1 MKRKAKNMTRS
12 TMFIL
17 IAIAGLGILKA
28 DAQTQPITIQ
38 LNGNNVGQNFDGI
51 GSVFSYEKLFYD
63 YPKKQR
69 NEILDYLFKPKY
81 GAALQILKVEI
92 GYDGNNTTTS
102 WPAHQRE
109 LNEKPN
115 YNRGF
120 VWWLM
125 EEAKKRNPKIKLAGL
140 HWGYPAYAN
149 TDELKAD
156 FIYKFVE
163 GAKNEHNLFIDYIGG
178 NQNETRL
185 NIPVTILLRKKL
197 DENGFKNVKIVAAD
211 EGSRV
216 ENYMSL
222 KYIKLNPEYNK
233 SVDIIGMH
241 YKKRPVSSFDPT
253 DYNLGKKF
261 WSSEDRTGPY
271 DAFQSGYD
279 WVNQMFKLFV
289 ELKFSAATTWLA
301 TSSAYDNMPHSKTGM
316 IKSKEPWSGH
326 YELGA
331 NLWAFAHVTQFT
343 RSGWKIL
350 NANNNSLYQVGDNE
364 IGKYIGFKD
373 PQSKDFSLLINTDQD
388 DFPVGGLD
396 VKINVDEALKNESL
410 NIWRSDFHKNDEWF
424 IKKRGVNLN
433 DGSYTI
439 HLDKNCVY
447 TISTLDGGK
456 GETKSPPEKNF
467 KLPYIQTFENK
478 KLGDMPVYFVDA
490 NGTFEIANGTHGNN
504 GKVLRQV
511 INTTPELWHH
521 RPLAQTIT
529 EMGDIE
535 WKDYSVE
542 ADFLLEE
549 SGNFW
554 MSGRFDGN
562 TAVSVNYNLEG
573 YWFKIDEKG
582 DWELLKKLS
591 PKTKSEDDFGE
602 FSILKIGKLSGFN
615 INKWMHVKLSFKG
628 NEISVELDHQQIV
641 SIIDD
646 TYANGNIAFGTI
658 GKPSNNFFVK
668 AQEYLNVQI
677 DNLKI
682 LPL

>member
-1 MKRKAKNMTRS
+1 MNKYKLV
-12 TMFIL
+12 FL
-17 IAIAGLGILKA
+17 IVIAALGVQVN
-28 DAQTQPITIQ
+28 AQTQQISIH
-38 LNGNNVGQNFDGI
+38 LNGDQVAQTFDGI

-63 YPKKQR
+63 YPEQQR

-102 WPAHQRE
+102 WPSHQRE

-115 YNRGF
+115 FNRGF

-125 EEAKKRNPKIKLAGL
+125 KEAKKRNPEIKIAAL

-163 GAKNEHNLFIDYIGG
+163 GAKKEHHITIDYIGG

-185 NIPVTILLRKKL
+185 NIPVTIILRNKL

-222 KYIKLNPEYNK
+222 KYIKLKPEYAK
-233 SVDIIGMH
+233 AVDIIGMH
-241 YKKRPVSSFDPT
+241 YKKRPVSSFDT
-253 DYNLGKKF
+253 ADYNLGKTF

-279 WVNQMFKLFV
+279 WIDQMFKLFV

-301 TSSAYDNMPHSKTGM
+301 TSSSYDNMPHSKTGM

-326 YELGA
+326 YEIGA

-343 RSGWKIL
+343 SSGWKIL
-350 NANNNSLYQVGDNE
+350 NTKSNSLFKVGDIE

-373 PQSKDFSLLINTDQD
+373 SQSNNFTLLMNTAQN
-388 DFPVGGLD
+388 DFPKEGLD
-396 VKINVDEALKNESL
+396 IQIDIESL
-410 NIWRSDFHKNDEWF
+410 KSEPLNVWRSCFINEKEWF
-424 IKKRGVNLN
+424 IKQPQISLK
-433 DGSYTI
+433 DGKYFI

-456 GETKSPPEKNF
+456 GDAVSPPAKNL
-467 KLPYIQTFENK
+467 KLPYSQNFENEGLIK
-478 KLGDMPVYFVDA
+478 MPPYFVDA
-490 NGTFEIANGTHGNN
+490 NGAFEISNGTHGNT

-521 RPLAQTIT
+521 RPLSQPIT
-529 EMGDIE
+529 EMGDIA
-535 WKDYSVE
+535 WKDYSIE
-542 ADFLLEE
+542 ADFLMEE
-549 SGNFW
+549 PGEFW
-554 MSGRFDGN
+554 MSGRFDGD
-562 TAVSVNYNLEG
+562 TAVSIDYNLEG

-582 DWELLKKLS
+582 DWELIKKMPKQRNSSAEDLGKFITLKA
-591 PKTKSEDDFGE
+591 
-602 FSILKIGKLSGFN
+602 GKLEGFT
-615 INKWMHVKLSFKG
+615 INKWMNVKLSLKG
-628 NEISVELDHQQIV
+628 TKIILELNHRQV
-641 SIIDD
+641 AEVLDD
-646 TYANGNIAFGTI
+646 TYKNGNIAFGAI
-658 GKPSNNFFVK
+658 RKPSHNFFEK
-668 AQEYLNVQI
+668 SPEYLNVQI